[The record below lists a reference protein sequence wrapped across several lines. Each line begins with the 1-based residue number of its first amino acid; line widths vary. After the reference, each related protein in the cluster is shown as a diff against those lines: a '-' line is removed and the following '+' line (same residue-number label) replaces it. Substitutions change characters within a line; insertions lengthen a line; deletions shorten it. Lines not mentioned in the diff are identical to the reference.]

1 MRRKGFGALPAIL
14 LAILLAV
21 IATDWA
27 RPALAA
33 QVPTISVSGTVVDEN
48 GLPVPG
54 ATVQMVGNPSVIATT
69 GADGAYTLA
78 GLPSGVAFQIQVT
91 KTGYENVYSFSM
103 NSTAN
108 IAATYTLLPTGWSA
122 TVGNTAGLGMI
133 AGRVSDIANDDN
145 AIAGAVVTASDSNGP
160 LPVVYSTKSGS
171 GGSSTFLKG
180 KFYVMN
186 VPLND
191 QVTITATKGGITFD
205 TRTAVGYA
213 DGLTEGRVYGSAA
226 SDTVWFT
233 GWVSNLAGA
242 AISGATVQLVS
253 DSTKTTTTN
262 TDGSFTLTG
271 IPESTQANP
280 QAVELKITKTN
291 YEPSYV
297 PLPALNVDVYSPFSS
312 QPLFT
317 AAQLGAMGNT
327 TGNGVIFGMV
337 SYTTNTDFGASGVTV
352 TAAGSPSG
360 NAYTVHYSVS
370 GGTTGVGGQF
380 EVFNVAPADTVTINA
395 SRPGFTF
402 GSTTV
407 APEDGPILFMYT
419 GSAIAY
425 VNGCVRDK
433 TTGAGIS
440 GAVVSLTNGSNN
452 PAGSVNSASD
462 GSFYLGVGALGS
474 YKITASM
481 PGYGT
486 FSAGSVSIGTKG
498 QTVDAGNIYTNPGA
512 YALSSGWNLI
522 SLPLQPVNTA
532 IASVLSGIA
541 GSYQAVWAYSNGA
554 WQVYDPSDVQGSTL
568 TTMQAG
574 YGYWIKMTAAHTLSV
589 SGAAPSPSSI
599 SLSQGWNLAGYNTT
613 SCAAASTALSSI
625 SSVLDAA
632 WGYLPQG
639 WQLYA
644 PAGQSNT
651 LGQICPGW
659 GYWIDV
665 SGAGTWTMPGN

>member
-233 GWVSNLAGA
+233 GWVSNLAGRRHFRRH
-242 AISGATVQLVS
+242 G
-253 DSTKTTTTN
+253 
-262 TDGSFTLTG
+262 
-271 IPESTQANP
+271 
-280 QAVELKITKTN
+280 
-291 YEPSYV
+291 
-297 PLPALNVDVYSPFSS
+297 PARLRFDENHND
-312 QPLFT
+312 
-317 AAQLGAMGNT
+317 
-327 TGNGVIFGMV
+327 
-337 SYTTNTDFGASGVTV
+337 
-352 TAAGSPSG
+352 
-360 NAYTVHYSVS
+360 
-370 GGTTGVGGQF
+370 
-380 EVFNVAPADTVTINA
+380 
-395 SRPGFTF
+395 
-402 GSTTV
+402 
-407 APEDGPILFMYT
+407 
-419 GSAIAY
+419 
-425 VNGCVRDK
+425 
-433 TTGAGIS
+433 
-440 GAVVSLTNGSNN
+440 
-452 PAGSVNSASD
+452 
-462 GSFYLGVGALGS
+462 
-474 YKITASM
+474 
-481 PGYGT
+481 
-486 FSAGSVSIGTKG
+486 
-498 QTVDAGNIYTNPGA
+498 
-512 YALSSGWNLI
+512 
-522 SLPLQPVNTA
+522 
-532 IASVLSGIA
+532 
-541 GSYQAVWAYSNGA
+541 
-554 WQVYDPSDVQGSTL
+554 
-568 TTMQAG
+568 
-574 YGYWIKMTAAHTLSV
+574 
-589 SGAAPSPSSI
+589 
-599 SLSQGWNLAGYNTT
+599 
-613 SCAAASTALSSI
+613 
-625 SSVLDAA
+625 
-632 WGYLPQG
+632 
-639 WQLYA
+639 
-644 PAGQSNT
+644 
-651 LGQICPGW
+651 
-659 GYWIDV
+659 
-665 SGAGTWTMPGN
+665 